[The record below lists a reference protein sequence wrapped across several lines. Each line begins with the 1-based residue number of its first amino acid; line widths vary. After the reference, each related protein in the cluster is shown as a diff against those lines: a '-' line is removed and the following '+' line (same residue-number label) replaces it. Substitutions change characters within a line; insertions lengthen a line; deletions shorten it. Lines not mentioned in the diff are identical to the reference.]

1 MIAHDKEVYDIA
13 FSRGA
18 GGRDMFASVGAD
30 GSVRMFDLRHLEHST
45 IIYEDPQH
53 HSLLRLAWNKQDPN
67 YLATFALDSM
77 EIVIL
82 DVRIPCTPVA
92 RLNNHRS
99 GVNGIAWAP
108 HSACHI
114 CTAGE
119 DRQALIWDI
128 QQMPRAIEDPILA
141 YTAEGEINQVQ
152 WSTTQPDWIAIC
164 FNNFLEIL
172 RV

>member
-1 MIAHDKEVYDIA
+1 MSYLYCWFVIGIFEVKTKI
-13 FSRGA
+13 
-18 GGRDMFASVGAD
+18 
-30 GSVRMFDLRHLEHST
+30 
-45 IIYEDPQH
+45 ED
-53 HSLLRLAWNKQDPN
+53 
-67 YLATFALDSM
+67 YLGD
-77 EIVIL
+77 
-82 DVRIPCTPVA
+82 
-92 RLNNHRS
+92 
-99 GVNGIAWAP
+99 
-108 HSACHI
+108 
-114 CTAGE
+114 

>member
-1 MIAHDKEVYDIA
+1 
-13 FSRGA
+13 
-18 GGRDMFASVGAD
+18 MFASVGAD

-53 HSLLRLAWNKQDPN
+53 HSLLRLSWNKQDPN
-67 YLATFALDSM
+67 YLATFAIDSM

-114 CTAGE
+114 CTAGD